1 MDGGLVKVGNA
12 DLTVYARAP
21 NVIDVKFSDTVVKIL
36 IHFDKEADIVNAD
49 QTCHDIFTSETAAT
63 LGSDPKCI
71 LSNSQELEII
81 PGYGANITVGD
92 SLVFND
98 NVLKAR
104 DEQYSRFL
112 SGSFSVDPPDS
123 PLKPTPIIT
132 GMQR

>member
-12 DLTVYARAP
+12 DLTVYAGAP
-21 NVIDVKFSDTVVKIL
+21 DVIDVKFSDTVVKIL
-36 IHFDKEADIVNAD
+36 IHFDKEAYIVYVD
-49 QTCHDIFTSETAAT
+49 QTCHDIFTSETAAM
-63 LGSDPKCI
+63 LGSNPECI

-92 SLVFND
+92 NLVFND

-112 SGSFSVDPPDS
+112 SGSFSVDPPNS

-132 GMQR
+132 GMQW